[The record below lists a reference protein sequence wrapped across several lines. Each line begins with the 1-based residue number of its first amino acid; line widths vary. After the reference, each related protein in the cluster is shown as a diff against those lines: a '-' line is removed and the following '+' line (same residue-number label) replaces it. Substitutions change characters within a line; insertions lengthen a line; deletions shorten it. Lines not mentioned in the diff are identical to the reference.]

1 MTFANL
7 GLSTAITD
15 TLTELGYQKPTPIQ
29 AQAIPLIL
37 SAKDILAAAQTGTGK
52 TAAFTLPILEQLKQ
66 GTRAEAK
73 QVRALILAPTRELA
87 SQIGDSVRRYSQGL
101 GLRSQT
107 IFGGVKAFPQINGLQ
122 RGADILVATP
132 GRLIDLVNQ
141 DAVKFDQL
149 EFLVLDEADRML
161 DLGFEEALNEL
172 LALLPKSRQSMMF
185 SATYSDA
192 VKTLAKLWLNDPEEV
207 AAKQGNRVA
216 ATVRHQIYTVDKV
229 RKPELLAELLN
240 RQHWEQ
246 ALIFT
251 KTKRGADE
259 ITDILKAE
267 GFSAEAMHGDK
278 NQYARLSAFRAF
290 KAGELAYLVAT
301 DVAARGLDIE
311 GLPVVI
317 NVDLPH
323 VAEDY
328 IHRIGR
334 TGRAG
339 QEGRAV
345 SLVCADE
352 VENLRAIEALLKQ
365 RVPRKEIPGFEAEH
379 RVPDT
384 HPRSQKKAN
393 KANDGQASTAQ
404 GKGKAK
410 AQLEVKKPDVTQGP
424 GLRSNPF
431 AKAKKK

>member
-7 GLSTAITD
+7 GLSAAITD
-15 TLTELGYQKPTPIQ
+15 ILNELGYQKPTPIQ
-29 AQAIPLIL
+29 NQAIPLIL
-37 SAKDILAAAQTGTGK
+37 SAKDVLAAAQTGTGK
-52 TAAFTLPILEQLKQ
+52 TAAFTLPILERLKE
-66 GTRAEAK
+66 GERAEAN

-87 SQIGDSVRRYSQGL
+87 NQIGESVRSYSRGL

-107 IFGGVKAFPQINGLQ
+107 IFGGVKVFPQINGLQ

-132 GRLIDLVNQ
+132 GRLIDLVKQ
-141 DAVKFDQL
+141 DAVKFDALQ
-149 EFLVLDEADRML
+149 FLVLDEADRML

-172 LALLPKSRQSMMF
+172 LTLLPKNRQSMMF

-192 VKTLAKLWLNDPEEV
+192 VKTLAKLWLRDPEEV
-207 AAKQGNRVA
+207 AAKQSNRVA

-240 RQHWEQ
+240 RQHWTQ

-259 ITDILKAE
+259 ITDILQAE
-267 GFSAEAMHGDK
+267 GFSVEAMHGDK
-278 NQYARLSAFRAF
+278 NQYARLSALRAF

-339 QEGRAV
+339 LEGRAV

-384 HPRSQKKAN
+384 HPRSQKKPK
-393 KANDGQASTAQ
+393 KATDSQPASNQ
-404 GKGKAK
+404 GKGKGK
-410 AQLEVKKPDVTQGP
+410 KQVEVQKPDVSKGP

-431 AKAKKK
+431 AKPQKK

>member
-1 MTFANL
+1 MTFAKL
-7 GLSTAITD
+7 GLSKAITH
-15 TLTELGYQKPTPIQ
+15 TLDELGYEKPTPIQ
-29 AQAIPLIL
+29 TQAIPLIL
-37 SAKDILAAAQTGTGK
+37 SKKDVLAAAQTGTGK
-52 TAAFTLPILEQLKQ
+52 TAAFTLPLLEQLKD
-66 GTRAEAK
+66 GDRADSK

-87 SQIGDSVRRYSQGL
+87 SQIGESVRRYSRGL

-132 GRLIDLVNQ
+132 GRLIDLVKQ
-141 DAVKFDQL
+141 DAVLFDSLQ
-149 EFLVLDEADRML
+149 FLVLDEADRML

-172 LALLPKSRQSMMF
+172 LTLLPKSRQTMMF

-192 VKTLAKLWLNDPEEV
+192 VKALSALWLNNPEEV
-207 AAKQGNRVA
+207 AAKQSNRVA

-240 RQHWEQ
+240 RQHWQQ

-259 ITDILKAE
+259 ITDILQAE
-267 GFSAEAMHGDK
+267 GFSALAMHGDK
-278 NQYARLSAFRAF
+278 PQYARLAAFNAF
-290 KAGELAYLVAT
+290 KSGELAYLVAT

-352 VENLRAIEALLKQ
+352 AENLRAIEALLKQ

-384 HPRSQKKAN
+384 HPRSQKKSKGAAPETHKT
-393 KANDGQASTAQ
+393 KA
-404 GKGKAK
+404 KGKV
-410 AQLEVKKPDVTQGP
+410 EPPKPDVTKGP

>member
-1 MTFANL
+1 MTFATL
-7 GLSTAITD
+7 GLSSAVTD
-15 TLTELGYQKPTPIQ
+15 TLEELGYHAPTPIQ

-37 SAKDILAAAQTGTGK
+37 SGKDVLAAAQTGTGK
-52 TAAFTLPILEQLKQ
+52 TAAFTLPIIEQLKK
-66 GTRAEAK
+66 GKRASAT
-73 QVRALILAPTRELA
+73 QVRCLILAPTRELA
-87 SQIGDSVRRYSQGL
+87 SQIGDSVRAYSQGL

-107 IFGGVKAFPQINGLQ
+107 MYGGVQAYPQINGMK
-122 RGADILVATP
+122 RGADLLVATP
-132 GRLIDLVNQ
+132 GRLMDLFKQ
-141 DAVKFDQL
+141 DAVAFDEL

-172 LALLPKSRQSMMF
+172 LALLPKTRQSMMF

-192 VKTLAKLWLNDPEEV
+192 VKQLAKLWLRDPEEV
-207 AAKQGNRVA
+207 AAKQSNRVA
-216 ATVRHQIYTVDKV
+216 NTVRHQIYTVDKA
-229 RKPELLAELLN
+229 RKPELLAELLH
-240 RQHWEQ
+240 RQHWHQ

-259 ITDILKAE
+259 ITEILQAE
-267 GFSAEAMHGDK
+267 GFNALAMHGDK
-278 NQYARLSAFRAF
+278 PQYARLSAINAF
-290 KAGELAYLVAT
+290 KKGDLAYLVAT

-339 QEGRAV
+339 LDGRAV

-365 RVPRKEIPGFEAEH
+365 RVARKEIPGFEPEH

-384 HPRSQKKAN
+384 HPRSQKKAP
-393 KANDGQASTAQ
+393 KTIEAQ
-404 GKGKAK
+404 GKKAK
-410 AQLEVKKPDVTQGP
+410 AKIEPVKPDITKGP

>member
-1 MTFANL
+1 M
-7 GLSTAITD
+7 
-15 TLTELGYQKPTPIQ
+15 
-29 AQAIPLIL
+29 
-37 SAKDILAAAQTGTGK
+37 AAAQTGTGK
-52 TAAFTLPILEQLKQ
+52 TAAFTLPILEKLT
-66 GTRAEAK
+66 GGERAPANK
-73 QVRALILAPTRELA
+73 VRALILAPTRELA
-87 SQIGDSVRRYSQGL
+87 SQIGDSVREYGQGL

-107 IFGGVKAFPQINGLQ
+107 IFGGVKAFPQINGLK

-132 GRLIDLVNQ
+132 GRLIDLMKQ
-141 DAVKFDQL
+141 DAVHFDLL
-149 EFLVLDEADRML
+149 EYLVLDEADRML
-161 DLGFEEALNEL
+161 DLGFEESLNEL
-172 LALLPKSRQSMMF
+172 LTLLPKQRQTMMF

-192 VKTLAKLWLNDPEEV
+192 VKSLAKLWLTDAEEV
-207 AAKQGNRVA
+207 AAKQSNKVA

-229 RKPELLAELLN
+229 RKPELLAEILR

-246 ALIFT
+246 ALIFS

-259 ITDILKAE
+259 LTDLLQAE
-267 GFSAEAMHGDK
+267 GFNAAAMHGDK
-278 NQYARLSAFRAF
+278 QQYTRLAVFNAF
-290 KAGELAYLVAT
+290 KSGELQYLVAT

-317 NVDLPH
+317 NQDLPH
-323 VAEDY
+323 VPEDY

-352 VENLRAIEALLKQ
+352 IEALRAIEALLKQ
-365 RVPRKEIPGFEAEH
+365 RITRKEIPGFEAEH

-384 HPRSQKKAN
+384 HPRSQKTSKSKNTAP
-393 KANDGQASTAQ
+393 STKKT
-404 GKGKAK
+404 KGGHKSEAVI
-410 AQLEVKKPDVTQGP
+410 AKPDVTQGP

-431 AKAKKK
+431 AKAGKK

>member
-1 MTFANL
+1 MTFAKL
-7 GLSTAITD
+7 GLSGPLLD
-15 TLTELGYQKPTPIQ
+15 TLKQLNYQTPTGIQ
-29 AQAIPLIL
+29 ASAIPLL
-37 SAKDILAAAQTGTGK
+37 LDGKDILAAAQTGTGK
-52 TAAFTLPILEQLKQ
+52 TAAFVLPLLQILQQPE
-66 GTRAEAK
+66 RPAPK

-87 SQIGDSVRRYSQGL
+87 SQIGESVRKYSQGL
-101 GLRSQT
+101 GLRSKAV
-107 IFGGVKAFPQINGLQ
+107 FGGVKAYAQISTLQ
-122 RGADILVATP
+122 RGVDILVATP
-132 GRLIDLVNQ
+132 GRLLDLLEQ
-141 DAVKFDQL
+141 DAVAFDEL
-149 EFLVLDEADRML
+149 SHLILDEADRML
-161 DLGFEEALNEL
+161 DLGFEEALNKL
-172 LALLPKSRQSMMF
+172 LARLPKSRQSAMF
-185 SATYSDA
+185 SATYSEP
-192 VKTLAKLWLNDPEEV
+192 VKQLARIWLTNPEEV
-207 AAKQGNRVA
+207 TVAQSNRVA
-216 ATVRHQIYTVDKV
+216 TTVRHQIFTVDKA
-229 RKPELLAELLN
+229 RKPELLAELLR
-240 RQHWEQ
+240 RQHWHQ

-259 ITDILKAE
+259 ITDILVAE
-267 GFSAEAMHGDK
+267 GLNAAAMHGDK
-278 NQYARLSAFRAF
+278 PQYARLSAFNAF
-290 KAGELAYLVAT
+290 KSGQLAYLVAT

-339 QEGRAV
+339 SEGRAV

-352 VENLRAIEALLKQ
+352 IENLRAIEALLKQ

-384 HPRSQKKAN
+384 HPRSQKKNSKPASPGTE
-393 KANDGQASTAQ
+393 KKQAPPS
-404 GKGKAK
+404 
-410 AQLEVKKPDVTQGP
+410 KPDVTPGP